1 MFLLAAGPI
10 GPAMTHAILEHVNI
24 TVGSAERTAAMLEAL
39 FGWTVRWR
47 GPSAMGGRTIHVG
60 SGAHYIA
67 VYTPDGGDGTALA
80 HDKSRPLNH
89 VGVEVDDLDA
99 TEARA
104 LASGLTPFNHDDYAP
119 GRRFYIFDGDGIE
132 WEIVNYADHEKAA
145 GRVVTA

>member
-1 MFLLAAGPI
+1 
-10 GPAMTHAILEHVNI
+10 MTQAILEHVNI
-24 TVGSAERTAAMLEAL
+24 TVGSPERTAAMLEAL
-39 FGWTVRWR
+39 FGWKARWR

-67 VYTPDGGDGTALA
+67 VYTPDETGAALA
-80 HDKSRPLNH
+80 HAKGRPLNH

-104 LASGLTPFNHDDYAP
+104 VAFGLKPFNHDDYAP

-132 WEIVNYADHEKAA
+132 WEIVSYADHEKAA
-145 GRVVTA
+145 GRVVPV